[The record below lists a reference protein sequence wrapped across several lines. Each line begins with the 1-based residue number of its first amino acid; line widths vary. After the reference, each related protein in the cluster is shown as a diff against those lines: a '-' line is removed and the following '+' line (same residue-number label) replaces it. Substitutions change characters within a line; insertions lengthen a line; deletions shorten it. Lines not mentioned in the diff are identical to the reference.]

1 MSEEKRTLVEEGTEL
16 RGSLTSS
23 CPVVVRGKV
32 NGELSSP
39 SLTVSDSGSVQGKAK
54 VGTLLSTG
62 EIAGEFD
69 ADTVE
74 LAGAVKDGTVLRAKT
89 LSVKLTAQS
98 GKMAVSFGETTLE
111 VGDEPSRSA
120 EAGGEPSADAP
131 QGGGGGKR
139 RKGQAE

>member
-1 MSEEKRTLVEEGTEL
+1 MSDEKRTLVEEGTEL

-32 NGELSSP
+32 SGEVSTP
-39 SLTVSDSGSVQGKAK
+39 SLTVSESGSVQGKAK
-54 VGTLLSTG
+54 VGILHASG

-74 LAGAVKDGTVLRAKT
+74 LAGTVKDGTILRAKT

-98 GKMAVSFGETTLE
+98 GKMSVTFGETSLE
-111 VGDEPSRSA
+111 VGDEPSRA
-120 EAGGEPSADAP
+120 EALGDG
-131 QGGGGGKR
+131 GGGGGKKK
-139 RKGQAE
+139 KGQGE